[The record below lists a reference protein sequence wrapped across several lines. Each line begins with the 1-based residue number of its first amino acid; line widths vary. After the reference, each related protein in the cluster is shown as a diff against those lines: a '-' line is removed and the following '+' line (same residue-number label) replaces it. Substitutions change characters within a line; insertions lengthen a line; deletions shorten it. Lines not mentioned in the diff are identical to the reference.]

1 MKKNLSKASGGGLIK
16 IARAAIK
23 GAKQAYKN
31 RHVQETLTKENALK
45 NIKKKI
51 SSKSPTLA
59 EAEKVGSKQKFVTK
73 DQVKNLWGKQD
84 KKAKLNYKS
93 LGKQSF
99 AKGGIKKK

>member
-1 MKKNLSKASGGGLIK
+1 MKKSLPKASGGGLLK
-16 IARAAIK
+16 IAKAAIK

-51 SSKSPTLA
+51 SSKTPSLA
-59 EAEKVGSKQKFVTK
+59 EAEKAGSKQKFVTK
-73 DQVKNLWGKQD
+73 DQVKNLWAKQ
-84 KKAKLNYKS
+84 KKKTKLNYKS

-99 AKGGIKKK
+99 SKGGVKKK